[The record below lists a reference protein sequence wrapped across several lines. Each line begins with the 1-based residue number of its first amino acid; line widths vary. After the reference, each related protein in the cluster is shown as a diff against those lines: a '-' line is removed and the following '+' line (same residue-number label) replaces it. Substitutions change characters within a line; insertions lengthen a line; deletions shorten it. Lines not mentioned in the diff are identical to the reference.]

1 ALRTFEKAR
10 ALWEELVRRD
20 PSARGF
26 RSQLAITYLGIAI
39 LRGWDTGPPAERVRP
54 AQISVEL
61 WQQLTEE
68 DPGNPRYRAGL
79 ANSLGHLGMYLAL
92 AGALSRAEEVME
104 QTLVTAER
112 LAADFPTVPAIQQLV
127 DGAGGIRENVG
138 SVWEHAG
145 RWQEAESVYRRMV
158 AGAESLHR
166 AHPTVA
172 RYRMGAFH
180 GRVEPGMLLWR
191 GGRCG
196 DA

>member
-1 ALRTFEKAR
+1 
-10 ALWEELVRRD
+10 
-20 PSARGF
+20 
-26 RSQLAITYLGIAI
+26 QLAITYLGIAI

-68 DPGNPRYRAGL
+68 DPGNPRHWAGL
-79 ANSLGHLGMYLAL
+79 ANSLSHLGMYLAL
-92 AGALSRAEEVME
+92 AGEMPRAEEVME

-112 LAADFPTVPAIQQLV
+112 LAADFPTVLASQQLGG
-127 DGAGGIRENVG
+127 GAGGIREGVG
-138 SVWEHAG
+138 SMWEQAG

-172 RYRMGAFH
+172 RYRMGVFH
-180 GRVEPGMLLWR
+180 ARVNLGMLLWYV
-191 GGRCG
+191 GGDE
-196 DA
+196 DAAKE